1 LQSEGEHSRKSNGS
15 VRAYH
20 AAVFYCGKV
29 HIPCD
34 FPNFLAVL
42 PLINK
47 EQNEVSLILV
57 QMEPERNTETEGS
70 LGRPVMTDEPNE
82 SGAKSVLPH
91 ATGTNK
97 RVLHG
102 SIIRDKP
109 DDASLESEVFFHKG
123 TGSPPGVNIPV
134 DFDRESN
141 LANPSGLRVTSFPVP
156 SARKRG
162 KNRSEHVYP
171 T

>member
-1 LQSEGEHSRKSNGS
+1 VRLSTHVKSNGS
-15 VRAYH
+15 VRAYY

-34 FPNFLAVL
+34 FPKFLAVL
-42 PLINK
+42 PVINN

-57 QMEPERNTETEGS
+57 QMEPKRNAETEGS
-70 LGRPVMTDEPNE
+70 SGRPVMTDEQNE
-82 SGAKSVLPH
+82 SCAKSVQPQ

-109 DDASLESEVFFHKG
+109 NDANLESEVLFHKG
-123 TGSPPGVNIPV
+123 AGSPPLVNIPA

-141 LANPSGLRVTSFPVP
+141 LANPSGLRETSFPVA
-156 SARKRG
+156 SASKRQ
-162 KNRSEHVYP
+162 KNRSEHMYP